1 MSQACQTLMTFQYD
15 LYLTG
20 PDQQRASTN
29 CGCHVH
35 RHDYKALNEK
45 QTFEVVKTGLKSPR
59 KAMVKALETVLYSH
73 IKKKTDTPEKKG
85 TQKYNFSQV
94 MST

>member
-1 MSQACQTLMTFQYD
+1 MSQACQTLMMFRYD

-20 PDQQRASTN
+20 PDQQRASIN

-45 QTFEVVKTGLKSPR
+45 QTFEVVKTGLKRSR
-59 KAMVKALETVLYSH
+59 KTMVKVS
-73 IKKKTDTPEKKG
+73 
-85 TQKYNFSQV
+85 
-94 MST
+94 